1 MSLAHLLSA
10 RSASEYKM
18 VIHICVSAL
27 FLILYNRS
35 VLIRLYAE
43 VAPCMR
49 ATAVG
54 VHGPLLGL
62 ISIGFENLLDNGF

>member
-43 VAPCMR
+43 VAPCMESNSCGSTWTTVR
-49 ATAVG
+49 AYQYR
-54 VHGPLLGL
+54 
-62 ISIGFENLLDNGF
+62 F